1 METICQYSYWLGL
14 YIDTM
19 KNIAI
24 ITSSEFPACEG
35 IGTYVMSIAR
45 IAVAKGHKVTIISRS
60 LISPELKDNG
70 DQGIDFLEIKT
81 LKIPIINNIIFAIK
95 LKQLISQHQFDVVNI
110 QTPLVY
116 FPRMGGFKTNIL
128 VTVHSTMRFDTAHIE
143 VVSLKAALNKLA
155 GLTYSPLFE
164 NHLFKMANK
173 IICVSDDVRAEVC
186 RYGKKFGE
194 KTLVI
199 PNCID
204 FDIFYPHNKN
214 RGNQILCIGRIGY
227 RKGILNMA
235 RSISLKSRELRNTG
249 YKILFV
255 GHGPLIPDLK
265 RFIKEKELNDLVEV
279 YSVPQAEVPA
289 LMSESKFSMMC
300 STYETGPRVVLEAMA
315 CATPVIATSV
325 GLVKNFP
332 NDIFIKVDDS
342 SVEKI
347 GEALI
352 RAIELSEEE
361 YDYMSR
367 RALDYVRFNHDI
379 EKVWSEYYN
388 VF

>member
-1 METICQYSYWLGL
+1 
-14 YIDTM
+14 M

-35 IGTYVMSIAR
+35 IGTYIMSIAR
-45 IAVAKGHKVTIISRS
+45 VAVTKGHKVTVISRS
-60 LISPELKDNG
+60 PISKELQERG
-70 DQGIDFLEIKT
+70 DLGVEFIEVKT
-81 LKIPIINNIIFAIK
+81 VKVPIINNIVFARK
-95 LKQLISQHQFDVVNI
+95 LKKLIVENQFDVVNI

-116 FPRMGGFKTNIL
+116 FPRMGDFKTNIL

-173 IICVSDDVRAEVC
+173 IICVSEDVRSEVVS
-186 RYGKKFGE
+186 YGKNLNE
-194 KTLVI
+194 KILVI

-204 FDIFYPHNKN
+204 FDVFYPHEKI
-214 RGNQILCIGRIGY
+214 RVNQILCIGRIGY

-235 RSISLKSRELRNTG
+235 RAISLKSRELRNAG

-265 RFIKEKELNDLVEV
+265 RYVEEKELGDLVEV
-279 YSVPQAEVPA
+279 FSVPQVKVPA

-332 NDIFIKVDDS
+332 NDIFIRVDDS
-342 SVEKI
+342 SVDQI
-347 GEALI
+347 GGALI
-352 RAIELSEEE
+352 RAIELSQEE
-361 YDYMSR
+361 YDWKSR
-367 RALDYVRFNHDI
+367 RALEYVQANHDI
-379 EKVWSEYYN
+379 EKVWSEYYS